1 MIKNLFKKKSKDKT
15 HKPDPE
21 AKYLLV
27 RIDSGYGLFEYQK
40 PIDLTPTEWMDN
52 EVVTELY
59 EELISKSRK
68 LIATN
73 EVMDDNSI
81 REAYRLRLSD
91 CNEAFNIGEIRPPRV
106 SDKYENAEYGSKEEL
121 CGIMEMLRL
130 QMYNYLS
137 GKTTHESFL
146 RTYHNYETFLSEH
159 GIIKSND
166 WEFDDNEMDEYF
178 NVWLEN
184 PELSR
189 ELNNHKTKLIVR
201 VTDLK
206 DKDGY
211 VSFEKI

>member
-1 MIKNLFKKKSKDKT
+1 MIKNLFKKNVKDT
-15 HKPDPE
+15 SHKPNPKS
-21 AKYLLV
+21 KYLLV
-27 RIDSGYGLFEYQK
+27 RVDSGYGLFEYQR
-40 PIDLTPTEWMDN
+40 PIGLTPTEWMDN
-52 EVVTELY
+52 EVVTKLY
-59 EELISKSRK
+59 EELSKSRK

-81 REAYRLRLSD
+81 RDTYKLRLSD
-91 CNEAFNIGEIRPPRV
+91 CNEAFNIGEVRPPRV
-106 SDKYENAEYGSKEEL
+106 SDKYENAEYGSREEL
-121 CGIMEMLRL
+121 CGVMEILRL

-146 RTYHNYETFLSEH
+146 RTYNNYETFLSEH

-166 WEFDDNEMDEYF
+166 WELDENLDDEYF
-178 NVWLEN
+178 NVWLED